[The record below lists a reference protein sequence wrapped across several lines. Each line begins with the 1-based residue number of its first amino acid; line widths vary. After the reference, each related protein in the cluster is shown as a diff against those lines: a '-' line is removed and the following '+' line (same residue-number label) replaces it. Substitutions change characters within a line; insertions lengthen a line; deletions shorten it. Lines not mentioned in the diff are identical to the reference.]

1 MAASHDLV
9 EPLIEPIVFLS
20 AAVVAVPLAKRLGL
34 GSVIGYI
41 AAGLAVGPFA
51 LGLLGEAERVR
62 GVAEF
67 GVVLLLFVIGLELNL
82 SRLWELRR
90 SIFGLGTAQVLVSGA
105 LIALYPYLVAG
116 RDVPASIV
124 AGLGLALSSTALAMQ
139 LLQERGELEAPH
151 GRAAFAV
158 LLLQDLAI
166 VPLLALVAF
175 LSTQESASEG
185 SPWLGVLA
193 VVGAVGAVVVAG
205 RYLLNP
211 LFRVLALF
219 GTTEIMTAAALL
231 VVLGAAALMALAG
244 LSMAM
249 GAFLAGVLLAESSY
263 RHELEA
269 DIEPFRGLLL
279 GLFFIS
285 VGMSV
290 DLRLVAANWAGLLM
304 GVSVLVTIKTVVLFG
319 LARLFGHDHDTAL
332 RTGLTLAQG
341 GEFGFVLFSAAAS
354 AGVMTPDH
362 ANLLVAVV
370 TLSMAL
376 TPLVVRFGQIL
387 LCGDRGRPEP
397 EEDFSDA
404 RGSVLVIGFGRFGQL
419 AAQVCLGRGL
429 RLTIIDNDVEMI
441 EAAGRFGARVYYGD
455 GTRLD
460 VLRSAGAG
468 RVKLI
473 AVCTDT
479 VATTDKVV
487 AVVREAFP
495 NTPCFARAFDRR
507 HSLELI
513 RRGVAMEVRET
524 LESALLFGAEVLVG
538 LGAPREEAEAILADV
553 RRRDRERLKAQAE
566 GGLYAGMEPFRVQPE
581 PLTPPAAPAPK
592 QAEGAPAASGGGG

>member
-1 MAASHDLV
+1 MSTPHDAVQPLV
-9 EPLIEPIVFLS
+9 EPIAFLA

-41 AAGLAVGPFA
+41 AAGVAVGPFA

-105 LIALYPYLVAG
+105 FIALYPYLVAG
-116 RDVPASIV
+116 RELPASIV
-124 AGLGLALSSTALAMQ
+124 AGLGLALSSTALAMP
-139 LLQERGELEAPH
+139 LLQERNEMETPH
-151 GRAAFAV
+151 GRAAFAI
-158 LLLQDLAI
+158 LLMQDLAI

-175 LSTQESASEG
+175 LSPQETGADAG
-185 SPWLGVLA
+185 SPWTVLLA
-193 VVGAVGAVVVAG
+193 VVGAVGAVVLAG

-211 LFRVLALF
+211 LFRLLARF
-219 GTTEIMTAAALL
+219 GTSETMTAAALL

-249 GAFLAGVLLAESSY
+249 GAFLAGVLLAESNY

-279 GLFFIS
+279 GLFFVS

-290 DLRLVAANWAGLLM
+290 DLGLIAEKWVALLAA
-304 GVSVLVTIKTVVLFG
+304 VSVLVVIKTAVLYG

-332 RTGLTLAQG
+332 RTGLILAQG
-341 GEFGFVLFSAAAS
+341 GEFGFVLYSAAS
-354 AGVMTPDH
+354 GAGIMAPDH

-376 TPLVVRFGQIL
+376 TPLVVRVGQPL

-404 RGSVLVIGFGRFGQL
+404 NGSVLVVGFGRFGQIASQLFL
-419 AAQVCLGRGL
+419 ARGL

-441 EAAGRFGARVYYGD
+441 EAAARFGSRVYYGD

-460 VLRSAGAG
+460 VLRAAGAG

-473 AVCTDT
+473 AVCTDG
-479 VATTDKVV
+479 VPTTSKVV
-487 AVVREAFP
+487 DVVREAFP
-495 NTPCFARAFDRR
+495 DTPCFARAYDRR

-513 RRGVAMEVRET
+513 RKRVAGEVRET
-524 LESALLFGAEVLVG
+524 FESAVAFGREALVG
-538 LGAPREEAEAILADV
+538 LGAPREEAARIAEDV
-553 RRRDRERLKAQAE
+553 RRRDRERLEAQVE
-566 GGLYAGMEPFRVQPE
+566 GGLYAGLEQYRVRPE
-581 PLTPPAAPAPK
+581 PLTPPAPAPK
-592 QAEGAPAASGGGG
+592 RRAEGAPAGGD